1 LYQGQLYGGAKHG
14 EGKLFHPSAGV
25 VYYEGTF
32 KNNMPHASNATIYN
46 KAGNVMFIGSLVNG
60 KREGMG
66 KVYHD
71 NGELKYFGSFKN
83 NKFSGEKCRIYYE
96 NGNIQY
102 KGGLRDGKSEGIGQL
117 YYESGA

>member
-1 LYQGQLYGGAKHG
+1 
-14 EGKLFHPSAGV
+14 
-25 VYYEGTF
+25 
-32 KNNMPHASNATIYN
+32 
-46 KAGNVMFIGSLVNG
+46 
-60 KREGMG
+60 MG

-102 KGGLRDGKSEGIGQL
+102 EGGLREGKSEGVGKL